1 MQWQTK
7 TPRIHL
13 GQASSFH
20 INSIT
25 ENKCVKCPTRS
36 PQVRTARVNP
46 DPDVSKGLGTK
57 SKQHDHDK
65 KHQNSKENLPVHV
78 VKDVKAYLHKPQ
90 RLRLNLQSKYQSQSS
105 LSQRWLLE
113 DGKHLENIDG
123 QQYDKDG

>member
-1 MQWQTK
+1 MIMTK
-7 TPRIHL
+7 NQI
-13 GQASSFH
+13 
-20 INSIT
+20 
-25 ENKCVKCPTRS
+25 
-36 PQVRTARVNP
+36 
-46 DPDVSKGLGTK
+46 
-57 SKQHDHDK
+57 
-65 KHQNSKENLPVHV
+65 SKENLPVHV